1 MKYKTMK
8 ERLEN
13 FKRLLEL
20 TKIDPIVINSMC
32 SSFLSGAYEGDQL
45 VMDILNDPRAG
56 MKQLRNIPEE
66 ILTLME
72 EFSAERKALME
83 KALMGEK
90 P

>member
-1 MKYKTMK
+1 MKYKTMQ
-8 ERLEN
+8 ERLDK

-20 TKIDPIVINSMC
+20 TKTDPIVINSMC
-32 SSFLSGAYEGDQL
+32 SSFLSGAYEGAQL

-72 EFSAERKALME
+72 EFSADRKALMKE
-83 KALMGEK
+83 KL
-90 P
+90 